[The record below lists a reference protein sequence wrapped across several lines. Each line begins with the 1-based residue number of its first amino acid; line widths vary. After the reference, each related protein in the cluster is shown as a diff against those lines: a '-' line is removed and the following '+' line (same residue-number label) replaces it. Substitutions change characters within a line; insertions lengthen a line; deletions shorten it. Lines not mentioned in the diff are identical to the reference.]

1 MAQKSTATPTTATP
15 TIEVE
20 NIPGCAHHWVIQPA
34 MGPSSQG
41 VCQICGES
49 KDFQNYVEAASWG
62 DSRHTDRSSE
72 ASKEAMALTNPA
84 GQDDDE
90 E

>member
-1 MAQKSTATPTTATP
+1 MAQKSTATPT
-15 TIEVE
+15 IELE
-20 NIPGCAHHWVIQPA
+20 NIQGCAHHWVIQPA

-62 DSRHTDRSSE
+62 DSRHTDRPSE
-72 ASKEAMALTNPA
+72 ASKEAMVLTNSA
-84 GQDDDE
+84 GQDNEDE

>member
-1 MAQKSTATPTTATP
+1 MAQKSTATP

-20 NIPGCAHHWVIQPA
+20 NIQGCAHHWVIQPA

-62 DSRHTDRSSE
+62 DSRHAGRSSE
-72 ASKEAMALTNPA
+72 ASKEAMALTNSA